1 VGQADGVVRLR
12 RPVPYEELDHTAD
25 AGVIVRGRTQE
36 DALAR
41 LVLAYAD
48 LVTGGAPVASATDR
62 EIEVEPGD
70 FAGMAVDV
78 LRELL
83 FRFETERWVPE
94 SCEVVHFD
102 PARGAR
108 LVVGTGPYD
117 PVAHADGLVLKAVT
131 LHAARFEPEGGGWV
145 AGVVFDV

>member
-1 VGQADGVVRLR
+1 MRLR

-25 AGVIVRGRTQE
+25 AGVIVHGRCKE
-36 DALAR
+36 EALAR

-48 LVTGGAPVASATDR
+48 LVTGGAPVATGADR
-62 EIEVEPGD
+62 VVEVAPGD
-70 FAGMAVDV
+70 LAAVAVDV

-83 FRFETERWVPE
+83 FRLETERWVPE

-102 PARGAR
+102 PQRGAR
-108 LVVGTGPYD
+108 LVIGSAPYD

-131 LHAARFEPEGGGWV
+131 LHAARFEPEGSGWV
-145 AGVVFDV
+145 AAIVFDV